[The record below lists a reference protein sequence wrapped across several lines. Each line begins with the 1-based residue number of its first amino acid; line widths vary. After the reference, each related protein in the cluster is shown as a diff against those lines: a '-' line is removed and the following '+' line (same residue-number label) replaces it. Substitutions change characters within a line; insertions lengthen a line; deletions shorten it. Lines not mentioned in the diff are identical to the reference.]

1 MSETPPEWYRE
12 HALPPRDVRKKRDY
26 LAYPFLSLY
35 AYLKRVYLILGWQL
49 FVFLIFS
56 QLALKGI
63 LFMLTKR
70 LLLPIFK
77 NALGIQADAYA
88 ILETIAFLPWAVKPV
103 VGLLSDVLVIGGYHK
118 RFWLFQSFF
127 VGVISSGL
135 FFLSYVK
142 GSAIGVA
149 LCVMG
154 IQFQIAVYDLLS
166 EGRYSVITREF
177 SFTRSDIQTFTQ
189 ALQAFGVLVA
199 VTLVGLLSD
208 YQLYLILLA
217 VICALCVSPLWPTL
231 GNYIS
236 EEKSTEKCV
245 AYVAHAQANWRA
257 VVLIVG
263 VAISAPVTGALA
275 QLGFRGISLG
285 LAVLFVSVATCA
297 TFFTF
302 PTSNRMIGR
311 IALFQAI
318 TYLSRPSLG
327 SAMDYFYTADATC
340 LPNGPHFSMSY
351 YIFIT
356 GVIST
361 IAGIFSIVIYQ
372 RTLNNVKFRIV
383 LIITSIIQG
392 LAGLSDLILVWRL
405 NVRMG
410 IPDKWAYIIGEAIF
424 EPVIQQLNYIP
435 VTTLLSKVCIP
446 GLESSIYALLA
457 GLSNFCGGISELS
470 GAFIYTWAGVNT
482 ATCDFTALGWLILG
496 CHVLSP
502 MIIGT
507 AASILIPN
515 VGQDESLIDER
526 KHVED
531 FEQVPLDDV
540 FPEEEGEQED
550 DDFT

>member
-1 MSETPPEWYRE
+1 
-12 HALPPRDVRKKRDY
+12 
-26 LAYPFLSLY
+26 
-35 AYLKRVYLILGWQL
+35 
-49 FVFLIFS
+49 
-56 QLALKGI
+56 
-63 LFMLTKR
+63 
-70 LLLPIFK
+70 
-77 NALGIQADAYA
+77 
-88 ILETIAFLPWAVKPV
+88 
-103 VGLLSDVLVIGGYHK
+103 
-118 RFWLFQSFF
+118 
-127 VGVISSGL
+127 
-135 FFLSYVK
+135 
-142 GSAIGVA
+142 
-149 LCVMG
+149 
-154 IQFQIAVYDLLS
+154 
-166 EGRYSVITREF
+166 
-177 SFTRSDIQTFTQ
+177 
-189 ALQAFGVLVA
+189 
-199 VTLVGLLSD
+199 
-208 YQLYLILLA
+208 
-217 VICALCVSPLWPTL
+217 
-231 GNYIS
+231 
-236 EEKSTEKCV
+236 
-245 AYVAHAQANWRA
+245 

-263 VAISAPVTGALA
+263 VAVSAPVTGALA
-275 QLGFRGISLG
+275 QLGLRSASLG
-285 LAVLFVSVATCA
+285 LAVLFVSVATWA
-297 TFFTF
+297 TFYAF

-327 SAMDYFYTADATC
+327 SAMDYFYTADAAC

-361 IAGIFSIVIYQ
+361 VAGILAIVIYQ
-372 RTLNNVKFRIV
+372 RTLNNVKFRSV

-410 IPDKWAYIIGEAIF
+410 IPDKWAYVIGEAIF
-424 EPVIQQLNYIP
+424 EPVIAQLNYIP

-515 VGQDESLIDER
+515 VGQDESLITHRGILNDNFEEVSMDE
-526 KHVED
+526 
-531 FEQVPLDDV
+531 V
-540 FPEEEGEQED
+540 FPEEEGRKED
-550 DDFT
+550 DFS